1 MGLITGLLG
10 LPLAPLRGTV
20 AVAEQVLRQA
30 EEAYYDPAT
39 IRAELEDVDRR
50 RQAGE
55 LTDEEA
61 TAREDE
67 LVDRL
72 MEGRRRLREE

>member
-1 MGLITGLLG
+1 VGLITGLLG

-20 AVAEQVLRQA
+20 AVAEQVLKQA
-30 EEAYYDPAT
+30 EEAYYDPAA
-39 IRAELEDVDRR
+39 IRAELEEVDRL

-55 LTDEEA
+55 LTDDEA

-72 MEGRRRLREE
+72 M